1 MLKLRKNASNYQ
13 YLKIY
18 RNTTFVSRALTHQL
32 LALRRGFTVV
42 VLVLVVVGGVLAV
55 ATGCRWLAGR
65 CLGRAFG
72 EAELDGSDAGWD
84 S

>member
-1 MLKLRKNASNYQ
+1 M
-13 YLKIY
+13 
-18 RNTTFVSRALTHQL
+18 SRALTHQL
-32 LALRRGFTVV
+32 LALRRGLTVLV
-42 VLVLVVVGGVLAV
+42 VLVVVVVVLAV